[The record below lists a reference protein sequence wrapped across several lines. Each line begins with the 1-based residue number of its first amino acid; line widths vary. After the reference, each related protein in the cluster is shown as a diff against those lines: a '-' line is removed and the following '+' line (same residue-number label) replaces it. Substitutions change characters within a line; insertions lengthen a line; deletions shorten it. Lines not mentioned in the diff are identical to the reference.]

1 MSYAEENTFKFR
13 VFTGEVIELFF
24 DGTFAIDGEMCSGEV
39 YEGVAA
45 CLS

>member
-1 MSYAEENTFKFR
+1 MSYAEENTFTFR

-24 DGTFAIDGEMCSGEV
+24 DGTFAIDGEMCSGG

-45 CLS
+45 CFS